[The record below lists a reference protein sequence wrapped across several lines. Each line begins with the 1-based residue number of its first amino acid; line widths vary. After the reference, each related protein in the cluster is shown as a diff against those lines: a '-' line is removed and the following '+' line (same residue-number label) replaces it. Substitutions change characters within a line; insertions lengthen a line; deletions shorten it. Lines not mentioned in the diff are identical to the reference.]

1 MDPATTMMAV
11 VAAVRLADV
20 AQTSTVE
27 REQPSVA
34 CGTIAEGVGAMGWG
48 SVAVVAEGE
57 THTD

>member
-1 MDPATTMMAV
+1 MMMAV

-20 AQTSTVE
+20 AQMSTVE

-34 CGTIAEGVGAMGWG
+34 CGTIAEGVEAMGCR

>member
-1 MDPATTMMAV
+1 MMMAV

-20 AQTSTVE
+20 AQMSTVE

-34 CGTIAEGVGAMGWG
+34 CGTIAEGVEAMGWG